1 MDTVMKFK
9 EAGLSAKS
17 WAFEEARKILE
28 RIGNKTPSKGYVLFE
43 TGYGPSGLPHI
54 GTFGEVARTTMVI
67 YAFSQISSIP
77 TKLVAFSDD
86 LDGFRKVPTNIPNQE
101 DMKNYLGLPLTKVKD
116 PFGLYPSFGEHNNA
130 KLQEFLNKF
139 GFKYEFYSS
148 TKCYQ
153 SGMFDDA
160 LMQVLK
166 HYDEILKVMLPTL
179 GDERQETYSPFLPI
193 SKKSGK
199 VLQAKVVAH
208 SYEDGTITYI
218 EEDGTEETTKVI
230 GGACKLQ
237 WKVDWAMR
245 WYALEVDYEMSGKD
259 LIPSV
264 ELSSKI
270 CKILGKQPPL
280 SFTYELFLDSNGE
293 KISKSKG
300 NGLSIEEWLR
310 YGNQESL
317 AYYMYQK
324 PKTAKRLYFDVI
336 PKSIDE
342 WLASVA
348 KYDSLSAEQKVESPI
363 LFVHQDNPPV
373 GLEEISFSLLLN
385 LVSVLNTTDKTLIW
399 QFINKYKALNES
411 TKAVVDSL
419 LDYAINYFD
428 DFVKPTISYK
438 ALSTQEK
445 ELLAKLAGALA
456 ELPENSTG
464 LSVQNVVYAIGKE
477 SGMELKDWFKLLY
490 ESLLGQEEGPRMGNF
505 FALYGLK
512 NSIEL
517 INNKIG

>member
-1 MDTVMKFK
+1 MKFK
-9 EAGLSAKS
+9 EAGMQSKS
-17 WAFEEARKILE
+17 WAFEEARKILD
-28 RIGNKTPSKGYVLFE
+28 RINNQTPKKGYVLFE

-54 GTFGEVARTTMVI
+54 GTFGEVARTTMVM
-67 YAFSQISSIP
+67 YAFSQISDIP

-130 KLQEFLNKF
+130 KLQEFLDKF

-148 TKCYQ
+148 TKCYT
-153 SGMFDDA
+153 SGMFDEA

-179 GDERQETYSPFLPI
+179 GGERQETYSPFLPI

-199 VLQAKVVAH
+199 VLQAKVVSH
-208 SYEDGTITYI
+208 SAKDGTITYI
-218 EEDGTEETTKVI
+218 EEDGSEETTSVI

-280 SFTYELFLDSNGE
+280 SFTYELFLDDKGE

-342 WLASVA
+342 WLASVS
-348 KYDSLSAEQKVESPI
+348 KYNSLELSAKAESPI
-363 LFVHQDNPPV
+363 FFTHQDSPPQ

-385 LVSVLNTTDKTLIW
+385 LVSVLHTEDKNLVW
-399 QFINKYKALNES
+399 QFINKYKVVNES
-411 TKAVVDSL
+411 TKEVVDNL
-419 LDYAINYFD
+419 LDYAINYYD

-438 ALSTQEK
+438 NLNAAEK
-445 ELLAKLAGALA
+445 GLLAKLADSLSA
-456 ELPENSTG
+456 LPENSTG
-464 LSVQNVVYAIGKE
+464 AEVQSAVYNVGKE
-477 SGMELKDWFKLLY
+477 SGMELRDWFKLLY

>member
-1 MDTVMKFK
+1 MTKFK
-9 EAGLSAKS
+9 EVGLTSKA
-17 WAFEEARKILE
+17 WPFEEARKLLQ
-28 RIGNKTPSKGYVLFE
+28 RINNKTPEKGYVLFE

-54 GTFGEVARTTMVI
+54 GTFGEVARTTMVM
-67 YAFSQISSIP
+67 YAFNQISDIP

-86 LDGFRKVPTNIPNQE
+86 LDGFRKVPTNVPNQE
-101 DMKNYLGLPLTKVKD
+101 ELKNYLGLPLTKVKD
-116 PFGLYPSFGEHNNA
+116 PFGLYNSFGEHNNA
-130 KLQEFLNKF
+130 KLQEFLDKF
-139 GFKYEFYSS
+139 GFKYEFYSA
-148 TKCYQ
+148 TKCYT
-153 SGMFDDA
+153 SGMMDKA

-166 HYDEILKVMLPTL
+166 HYDEIINVVLPTL
-179 GDERQETYSPFLPI
+179 GNERKETYSPFLPI
-193 SKKSGK
+193 SPKSGK
-199 VLQAKVVAH
+199 VLQTKVVSH

-218 EEDGTEETTKVI
+218 DEDGREATTKVI

-280 SFTYELFLDSNGE
+280 SFTYELFLDDKGE

-324 PKTAKRLYFDVI
+324 PRTAKRLYFDVI

-342 WLASVA
+342 WLSSVI
-348 KYDSLSAEQKVESPI
+348 KYDTLELQAKAENPI
-363 LFVHQDNPPV
+363 LFVHQDNPPQN
-373 GLEEISFSLLLN
+373 LEEISFSLLLN
-385 LVSVLNTTDKTLIW
+385 LVSVINSDDKALIW
-399 QFINKYKALNES
+399 QFINKYKVLNEE
-411 TKAVVDSL
+411 TVKLVDEF
-419 LDYAINYFD
+419 LDYTINYYN

-438 ALSTQEK
+438 ILNAEEK
-445 ELLAKLAGALA
+445 VLLTSLAEKLA
-456 ELPENSTG
+456 ELKEDTEG
-464 LSVQNVVYAIGKE
+464 KDVQSVVYSIGKE
-477 SGMELKDWFKLLY
+477 SGMELRDWFKLLY
-490 ESLLGQEEGPRMGNF
+490 ESLLGQSEGPRMGNF
-505 FALYGLK
+505 FVLYGLK
-512 NSIEL
+512 NSVEL
-517 INNKIG
+517 INKAIAK